1 MEKSKQESRLRSY
14 DGLFKAE
21 KIESAVDRVINAIK
35 EALISE
41 KLLPGERLPSES
53 ELSKSLSISRG
64 SIREAMKILSA
75 FGIVEVRRG
84 DGTYIAESQQKA
96 IFDPLLFSLILSKA
110 NMRELAELRELM
122 EIAIVKLIVKNAEDN
137 DIKPIE
143 NSIVDMEN
151 KISRVNEK
159 QPEQLAQLDID
170 FHHALGRATK
180 NRLVEKIYDFII
192 EFFTPSIKFAH
203 EKLTDKGLTALNDHK
218 RIFQALIGRN
228 IEEAIEQVE
237 KSISEWKELI
247 TIESDT
253 EI

>member
-1 MEKSKQESRLRSY
+1 MENSTREKKLKSD
-14 DGLFKAE
+14 DGVFKAE
-21 KIESAVDRVINAIK
+21 KIASAVDRVINVIK

-53 ELSKSLSISRG
+53 VLSKSLSISRG

-84 DGTYIAESQQKA
+84 DGTYIAKSEHKV

-110 NMRELAELRELM
+110 NMKELVELRELM

-137 DIKPIE
+137 DLKLIE
-143 NSIVDMEN
+143 RTIVDMKN
-151 KISRVNEK
+151 KIFKGNEN

-180 NRLVEKIYDFII
+180 NRLVEKIYDFVI
-192 EFFTPSIKFAH
+192 EFFTPSIKVAH

-218 RIFQALIGRN
+218 RIYHTLVKRN
-228 IEEAIEQVE
+228 IKEAIDTVE
-237 KSISEWKELI
+237 KSIAEWKELI
-247 TIESDT
+247 SIEPYK
-253 EI
+253 EK

>member
-1 MEKSKQESRLRSY
+1 MENIKQESRHRSY

-35 EALISE
+35 EALISG

-110 NMRELAELRELM
+110 NMRELVELRELM
-122 EIAIVKLIVKNAEDN
+122 EIAIVKLIIKNAEDE
-137 DIKPIE
+137 DLRLIE
-143 NSIVDMEN
+143 QTIADMEN
-151 KISRVNEK
+151 KILQGSER
-159 QPEQLAQLDID
+159 PTSQLAQLDID

-192 EFFTPSIKFAH
+192 EFFSPSIRIAH
-203 EKLTDKGLTALNDHK
+203 EKLTDKGFTALHDHK
-218 RIFQALIGRN
+218 RIFQALTRRN

-237 KSISEWKELI
+237 KSIFEWKELI
-247 TIESDT
+247 SIES
-253 EI
+253 IKVK